1 MQLSNIKKVIIL
13 EGKYILTHDLG
24 TSGNKAALFDL
35 NLELISQIKVDYPLY
50 YPKPGWA
57 EQNPED
63 YWDTVKKATNTL
75 IQQNNID
82 PDEILTL
89 AFDCQMNCT
98 IPIDNIG
105 NPLMNSI
112 NWLDTRAAPLTRKFS
127 KGIIKISG
135 YGLKNILMFLKITG
149 GAPGLNGKDPISH
162 ILWIKK
168 NQPEIYEKTY
178 KFLSVKDF
186 VIYRCTKKAV
196 TSRDLGN
203 TSWMMD
209 SNLGK
214 FEWSDKILNK
224 FKIDKE
230 KLPEI
235 KKSTEI
241 AGELTIE
248 ASKELN
254 LKPGIPVFV
263 SSGDLTSAALG
274 SGGILDNKIII
285 CLGTADWV
293 AAHTSKRLKDLSHYA
308 GCISSSQENYLCI
321 SKQETGATCLD
332 WIVEQIFIN
341 EMEKF
346 KGSSNELYA
355 YLDSLIESTDVGAKN
370 LIFTPWMFG
379 ERSPINNPN
388 VRGGFYNLSL
398 EHNRDDLLRSVC
410 EGVAYNI
417 KWSLIVIENLIGKA
431 DEIYCIGGGA
441 KSDVWCQILSD
452 VLERKIIQME
462 EPALAAAKGSAIIS
476 MVGLGIL
483 KKFSDAIPLIKIKK
497 TFNPNV
503 ENKKIYEKLFSEYIQ
518 IYKRNKE
525 MFKNLNL

>member
-1 MQLSNIKKVIIL
+1 MIFL
-13 EGKYILTHDLG
+13 EGNYILTHDLG
-24 TSGNKAALFDL
+24 TSGNKAVLF
-35 NLELISQIKVDYPLY
+35 NLELDAVSQIKLEYPLY
-50 YPKPGWA
+50 YPKSGCA
-57 EQNPED
+57 EQNADD
-63 YWDTVKKATNTL
+63 YWNAVKKATNIL
-75 IQQNNID
+75 IQQSKID
-82 PDEILTL
+82 SNEIVALSV
-89 AFDCQMNCT
+89 DCQMNCT
-98 IPIDNIG
+98 LPIDYEGSSI
-105 NPLMNSI
+105 MNCIS
-112 NWLDTRAAPLTRKFS
+112 WLDTRAAPITQRFS

-135 YGLKNILMFLKITG
+135 YGLKTILMFLKITG
-149 GAPGLNGKDPISH
+149 GAPGFNGKDPISH
-162 ILWIKK
+162 ILWMKE

-178 KFLSVKDF
+178 KFLSVKDYI
-186 VIYRCTKKAV
+186 IYKCTKNAV

-209 SNLGK
+209 SSPGK

-254 LKPGIPVFV
+254 LKMGLPIFV

-274 SGGILDNKIII
+274 SGGIFNNKLIG

-293 AAHTSKRLKDLSHYA
+293 AAHTSKRVKDLSHYT
-308 GCISSSQENYLCI
+308 GCISSAQENYLCI

-332 WIVEQIFIN
+332 WIVQQ
-341 EMEKF
+341 MF
-346 KGSSNELYA
+346 KSELEEYKGRSNELYS
-355 YLDSLIESTDVGAKN
+355 YLDSLIERVEVGSKN

-379 ERSPINNPN
+379 ERSPINDPN

-398 EHNRDDLLRSVC
+398 EHTREDILRAVY

-417 KWSLIVIENLIGKA
+417 KWALKYIERLVGKS
-431 DEIYCIGGGA
+431 DEINFIGGGA
-441 KSDVWCQILSD
+441 KSNIWCQILAD

-462 EPALAAAKGSAIIS
+462 NPELAAAKGSAVIA

-483 KKFSDAIPLIKIKK
+483 DDFSAAIPLIKVKDVFTPNKENGKK
-497 TFNPNV
+497 YTL
-503 ENKKIYEKLFSEYIQ
+503 LFDEYRK
-518 IYKRNKE
+518 IYKRNKQ
-525 MFKNLNL
+525 MFKILNP